1 MSLNQP
7 RTSDTISL
15 ACELDGIVPVERL
28 GDIKAKTHEKDGS
41 SSPVLRLSIPISAF
55 REQKDQAVA
64 PYQALP
70 VKGPV
75 VIITEHLTPAQDV
88 IEPLRGESTEVSACL
103 PHGNMP
109 DLPPQNKSKSTPLI
123 Y

>member
-7 RTSDTISL
+7 RISDPVSL
-15 ACELDGIVPVERL
+15 ACELNLPVAVERL
-28 GDIKAKTHEKDGS
+28 NGSKASVPEGEQS
-41 SSPVLRLSIPISAF
+41 ESPALRLSIPSSAF

-75 VIITEHLTPAQDV
+75 INITEHLTPAQDV
-88 IEPLRGESTEVSACL
+88 IEPLRGETAEVSACL
-103 PHGNMP
+103 GREYTRCFCTFTAPPH
-109 DLPPQNKSKSTPLI
+109 
-123 Y
+123 

>member
-7 RTSDTISL
+7 RTSDPISL

-28 GDIKAKTHEKDGS
+28 GDTKAKTHESDGS
-41 SSPVLRLSIPISAF
+41 SGLALRLSIPNSAL

-75 VIITEHLTPAQDV
+75 VNITEHLTPAQDV
-88 IEPLRGESTEVSACL
+88 IEPLRGESTEVGACL
-103 PHGNMP
+103 PHWNMP
-109 DLPPQNKSKSTPLI
+109 EFFQHMIADSGR
-123 Y
+123 

>member
-28 GDIKAKTHEKDGS
+28 GDTKARTHESDGS
-41 SSPVLRLSIPISAF
+41 SSPVLRLSVPSSAF
-55 REQKDQAVA
+55 REQNDQAVA

-88 IEPLRGESTEVSACL
+88 IEPLRGESTEVRACL
-103 PHGNMP
+103 PLGEYARP
-109 DLPPQNKSKSTPLI
+109 SFTKQN
-123 Y
+123 